1 MNRSFFVFLLL
12 ICQSCDWFVK
22 NQQQDKDVVAQ
33 VGSSFFYVDDIV
45 YDSSL
50 GDSTKVVSQQ
60 INLWLKKQLVLN
72 AAFQNEEIINEIE
85 NKVSSYRDNL
95 VLFEFEKYLF
105 ANSFNEKISNKEI
118 INYYEENKNDF
129 ILPFSLVKTLY
140 AKIPDDA
147 PSINIFRNNL
157 RKYPNSDTT
166 EIISYCFQF
175 AEKSFLEDSTWI
187 KFDDILMNV
196 PFSGEV
202 DKINFLKS
210 RTYHEI
216 KEEGYVHFIRILDKK
231 LIGDFSP
238 ISFEEEIINTILLN
252 NRKQDLFDN
261 LRDSIFS
268 NSVKGV
274 DYEIY
279 K

>member
-238 ISFEEEIINTILLN
+238 ISFEEDIINTILLN

>member
-12 ICQSCDWFVK
+12 IFQSCDWFVK

>member
-1 MNRSFFVFLLL
+1 
-12 ICQSCDWFVK
+12 
-22 NQQQDKDVVAQ
+22 
-33 VGSSFFYVDDIV
+33 
-45 YDSSL
+45 
-50 GDSTKVVSQQ
+50 
-60 INLWLKKQLVLN
+60 
-72 AAFQNEEIINEIE
+72 
-85 NKVSSYRDNL
+85 
-95 VLFEFEKYLF
+95 
-105 ANSFNEKISNKEI
+105 
-118 INYYEENKNDF
+118 
-129 ILPFSLVKTLY
+129 
-140 AKIPDDA
+140 
-147 PSINIFRNNL
+147 
-157 RKYPNSDTT
+157 
-166 EIISYCFQF
+166 
-175 AEKSFLEDSTWI
+175 
-187 KFDDILMNV
+187 MNV

>member
-72 AAFQNEEIINEIE
+72 AAFQNEEIINKIE

-95 VLFEFEKYLF
+95 LLFEFEKYLF
-105 ANSFNEKISNKEI
+105 DNSFNEQISNQEI

-129 ILPFSLVKTLY
+129 ILPFNLVKTLY

-157 RKYPNSDTT
+157 RKYPNSDPT